1 MGHMMKS
8 WLAAAMAMSG
18 VFVLAAPARAAEAD
32 IVARV
37 GNRVITRAE
46 LDLAVQRAV
55 NSGYYH
61 KRLPEAMLDTLRRQQ
76 LQALIHRQLDVLGA
90 RDRGLKPPT
99 KDAEGRRAAMEIQ
112 LGTTEYER
120 SLKANGWTREDHVRA
135 LTETLLGQEAYRRFV
150 TEKAKVPEA
159 AVRKAYDANVAR
171 WKMPPSLHLY
181 HILLKV
187 PPSADGSR
195 WAKREAEARKIK
207 AEAEAG
213 TPFTDL
219 AARDS
224 EGMYRIKGGDLGW
237 VHRGRLQPALEK
249 AAWKA
254 TVGSIVGPI
263 RTREGVHLLLVK
275 EARPGRTLSF
285 EEAAPMLRKE
295 LEKAAL
301 KRAEKR
307 WYDEV
312 QAKHPVVIL
321 DPALRQG
328 EGGE

>member
-1 MGHMMKS
+1 MGHRMKS
-8 WLAAAMAMSG
+8 WLVIVAAFSG
-18 VFVLAAPARAAEAD
+18 TFFAAGPLRATQAD

-37 GNRVITRAE
+37 GDRTISRAE

-61 KRLPEAMLDTLRRQQ
+61 KRLPEAMLDKLRRQQ
-76 LQALIHRQLDVLGA
+76 LQALIRRQLDILGA
-90 RDRGLKPPT
+90 RDRGLQPPT
-99 KDAEGRRAAMEIQ
+99 RDAEGRRAAMEIQ

-135 LTETLLGQEAYRRFV
+135 LAETLLGQEAYRRFV
-150 TEKAKVPEA
+150 TEKAKVSEA
-159 AVRKAYDANVAR
+159 AVRRAYDANLAR
-171 WKMPPSLHLY
+171 WKMPPSLHLF

-187 PPSADGSR
+187 PPSADGSQ

-213 TPFTDL
+213 TPFADL

-237 VHRGRLQPALEK
+237 VHRGRLQPALEQ

-254 TVGSIVGPI
+254 AVGSIVGPI
-263 RTREGVHLLLVK
+263 RTKEGIHLLLVK
-275 EARPGRTLSF
+275 EARPGRTLSY
-285 EEAAPMLRKE
+285 EEAAPILRKE

-301 KRAEKR
+301 KKAEQR

-312 QAKHPVVIL
+312 RARHPVVIL